1 PRGRKRKGS
10 RGGNC
15 LKGWMLAVPRCSGGF
30 SSEHFWIV
38 GLRLRAATKGRHS
51 AQKAGPFRRVADG
64 GGRRGAVLNESSR
77 SKRVK
82 NVLSLQ
88 AARDRSNQRLLERL
102 EAENAQLR
110 DCVVELMLEIQAL
123 HGGAK

>member
-1 PRGRKRKGS
+1 
-10 RGGNC
+10 
-15 LKGWMLAVPRCSGGF
+15 M
-30 SSEHFWIV
+30 
-38 GLRLRAATKGRHS
+38 
-51 AQKAGPFRRVADG
+51 
-64 GGRRGAVLNESSR
+64 NESSR

-88 AARDRSNQRLLERL
+88 LARERTRQTKAGSDRQISERSNQRLIERL

-110 DCVVELMLEIQAL
+110 GCVVELMLEIQAL